1 MTVPTLAGTE
11 QKAHFQLLW
20 LQRNFNLSLDCTLT
34 AWKKSSKSY
43 KSHPDPGVW
52 GRKGAGADEEGDLSL
67 VFPVLGLAAESE
79 DDFVVA
85 Y

>member
-1 MTVPTLAGTE
+1 M
-11 QKAHFQLLW
+11 
-20 LQRNFNLSLDCTLT
+20 
-34 AWKKSSKSY
+34 AWKKSSKSD

-52 GRKGAGADEEGDLSL
+52 GRKGAAADDEGDLSL